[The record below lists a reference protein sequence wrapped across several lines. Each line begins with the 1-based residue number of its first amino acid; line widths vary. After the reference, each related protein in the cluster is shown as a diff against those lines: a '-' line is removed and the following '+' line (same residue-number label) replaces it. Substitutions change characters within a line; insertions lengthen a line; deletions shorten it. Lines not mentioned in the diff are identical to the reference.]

1 MKNLNIKEILNGLNG
16 RQFTDDELKE
26 FIEIHYN
33 IKNIKLE
40 IFDDPAKFY
49 RANMN
54 MKGVEDKR
62 FKSWK
67 EITYSSTNKES
78 GRAWIDNNK
87 KRWTIS
93 DKNEISF
100 EDYAVIHDVEKL
112 LLNAFESYAK
122 DQRRMVVDKIA
133 PNGFCLGQLFT
144 PEIQFFKKGIFS
156 IFVYKLKKQ
165 SKALILTSPTCK
177 FDDNEQVDGTGQGRT
192 VTSRPRLHSVTQP
205 AVQWGKV
212 QPIKQYYIHGV
223 LFDSSDGESLWSD
236 VCNRRLT
243 PEEVISIDNMEQRQ
257 VAMKHYGV
265 EKVFDALEK
274 TLINESERGNKLY
287 EVKMSND
294 RWRTPQ
300 LILRYKDP
308 STDRVYSSGI
318 PRTDD
323 QGNKIERAD
332 HAMAWKFSLTEDEY
346 KHLIVEG

>member
-1 MKNLNIKEILNGLNG
+1 LKNLNIKEILNGLNG

-33 IKNIKLE
+33 IKGIKLE

-165 SKALILTSPTCK
+165 SKALILISPTCK
-177 FDDNEQVDGTGQGRT
+177 FDEHEEMVLQKLHAK
-192 VTSRPRLHSVTQP
+192 PRLHSVTQP
-205 AVQWGKV
+205 SVQWGKV
-212 QPIKQYYIHGV
+212 IKQYYIHGV
-223 LFDSSDGESLWSD
+223 LFDSREDLWED
-236 VCNRRLT
+236 VCKRRLS
-243 PEEVISIDNMEQRQ
+243 PEKVIQIDNIEQRQ

-265 EKVFDALEK
+265 DKVFDALEK
-274 TLINESERGNKLY
+274 TLLDSSSRGNKLY
-287 EVKMSND
+287 EVKMSSD

-300 LILRYKDP
+300 LILLYKDP
-308 STDRVYSSGI
+308 STDRVYTSGV
-318 PRTDD
+318 PRADD
-323 QGNKIERAD
+323 AGNKIERAD

-346 KHLIVEG
+346 KHLVVEG